1 MGVVLIDC
9 LQAFRFRF
17 DVRKTKSQGYYYSTF
32 MSGCVRPEWLESCI
46 CTCSCICC
54 SSFSV
59 QLSSV
64 QVGIYALGTARM
76 LPTLF
81 FPIRFRGAV
90 FRSAAFSRPFGENR
104 PALLSFLSPPDVR
117 QGDVLGCLLA
127 ASDPS
132 SSTLQI
138 FLDQS

>member
-1 MGVVLIDC
+1 MGVHGQNGWSL
-9 LQAFRFRF
+9 AFVCVPVYAVHRFPF
-17 DVRKTKSQGYYYSTF
+17 
-32 MSGCVRPEWLESCI
+32 
-46 CTCSCICC
+46 
-54 SSFSV
+54 
-59 QLSSV
+59 SSV

-138 FLDQS
+138 FLNQS